1 MKSFKSLA
9 VQSLLSIFAVA
20 VIISVF
26 AGSSFARFY
35 CPLGYSYNPK
45 IQLCVGKGALKGYN
59 ALPVTKINVFKGK
72 NHIYICPDKYAYSK
86 KIQLCKGEGSLKGST
101 AQPTV
106 KTVIALKTSGKVA
119 KKSGKSLKNGAANAK
134 APESQTLKKS

>member
-1 MKSFKSLA
+1 MRSFKSLA
-9 VQSLLSIFAVA
+9 VQALLSIFAVA
-20 VIISVF
+20 FIVPVF

-59 ALPVTKINVFKGK
+59 ALPATKINVFKGK
-72 NHIYICPDKYAYSK
+72 NHIYICPAKYAYSK

-106 KTVIALKTSGKVA
+106 KTVIALKKSAKSSKNNSNNVKVA
-119 KKSGKSLKNGAANAK
+119 
-134 APESQTLKKS
+134 ESKTLKKS

>member
-1 MKSFKSLA
+1 MRSFKSLA
-9 VQSLLSIFAVA
+9 VQALLSIFAVA
-20 VIISVF
+20 FIVPVF

-59 ALPVTKINVFKGK
+59 ALPATKINVFKGK
-72 NHIYICPDKYAYSK
+72 NHIYICPAKYAYSK

-106 KTVIALKTSGKVA
+106 KTVIALKKSA
-119 KKSGKSLKNGAANAK
+119 KLSKNNSNNVK
-134 APESQTLKKS
+134 ATESKTLKKS

>member
-1 MKSFKSLA
+1 MGSFKSLA
-9 VQSLLSIFAVA
+9 VKALLSIFAVA
-20 VIISVF
+20 LIVPVF

-72 NHIYICPDKYAYSK
+72 NHIYICPDKYTYSK

-106 KTVIALKTSGKVA
+106 KAVIALKTSGKAV
-119 KKSGKSLKNGAANAK
+119 KKSEKSPQNNTNNVKAA
-134 APESQTLKKS
+134 ESKTLKKS

>member
-1 MKSFKSLA
+1 MRSFKFLA

-20 VIISVF
+20 LIIPVF

-35 CPLGYSYNPK
+35 CPLGYSFNPK

-59 ALPVTKINVFKGK
+59 ALPSTKINVFKGK

-106 KTVIALKTSGKVA
+106 KTLISS
-119 KKSGKSLKNGAANAK
+119 KKSVKSLKNGAKIAK
-134 APESQTLKKS
+134 AAGSKTLKKS

>member
-1 MKSFKSLA
+1 MRSFKSLA

-20 VIISVF
+20 IIIPVF

-35 CPLGYSYNPK
+35 CPLGYSYNTK
-45 IQLCVGKGALKGYN
+45 IQLCVGKGSLKGYN
-59 ALPVTKINVFKGK
+59 ALPATKINVFKGK

-106 KTVIALKTSGKVA
+106 KTVIALK
-119 KKSGKSLKNGAANAK
+119 KSGKSLKNGTGNVKAA
-134 APESQTLKKS
+134 ESKTSKKS